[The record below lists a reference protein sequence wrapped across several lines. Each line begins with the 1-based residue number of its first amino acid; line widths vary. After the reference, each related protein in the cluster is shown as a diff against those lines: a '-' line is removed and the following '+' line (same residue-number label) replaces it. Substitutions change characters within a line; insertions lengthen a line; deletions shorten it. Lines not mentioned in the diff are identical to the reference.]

1 MHATT
6 AFAVVNLFVG
16 SSSSSSNS
24 MSNSMSSSR
33 RRNRK
38 KRKKGE
44 VGRKGHGS
52 RQIKLMTLTL
62 SGVAHGSSTS

>member
-38 KRKKGE
+38 KGE